1 MISFENR
8 LKSFQQQN
16 NIYTKGLLSFVIQ
29 FTRMVQGKNFPLDS
43 NDFRTQ
49 GKGQIAGLSGQK
61 LKKYYKSTV
70 LLSSC
75 QQKEGELAE
84 EIWG

>member
-61 LKKYYKSTV
+61 LKKNTTRVRYYSAV
-70 LLSSC
+70 VSRRR
-75 QQKEGELAE
+75 AN
-84 EIWG
+84 